1 MSIHVFHKMA
11 VFDSIFMAEL
21 GFHYMYITAAL
32 PIRLSMDTWVISCIL
47 AIVNNA
53 VL

>member
-1 MSIHVFHKMA
+1 MFPQMA

-21 GFHYMYITAAL
+21 GFHYMYISQL
-32 PIRLSMDTWVISCIL
+32 LYHSSMDTWVISCIL